1 MGPRVFFRTLKG
13 TNITSAVYGD
23 QILLGP
29 LQDFWMESFFHLKDP
44 LIMED
49 GTLVHKGVCVNA

>member
-1 MGPRVFFRTLKG
+1 MGPGVFFHTLKR
-13 TNITSAVYGD
+13 TNITSAVYRD

-29 LQDFWMESFFHLKDP
+29 LQDFWMESFLHLKDP

-49 GTLVHKGVCVNA
+49 GTSVHKGVYVNA